1 MIYIYMLE
9 PSYID
14 SIPMNTYRKPFCN
27 TSIAFSLFLKWSL
40 TQMIS

>member
-1 MIYIYMLE
+1 MIYIYTLE
-9 PSYID
+9 MSYID

-27 TSIAFSLFLKWSL
+27 ISIAFSLFLKWSL